1 MPEPAPVW
9 LLDKNV
15 VRRAIEGI
23 GASLVAVPLTTEQ
36 SLAVRLLIRS
46 KRTDTPVM
54 ITPETANILSRRSG
68 VLGVRLFLN
77 EVEVVR
83 RGRYFKRWARRMRE
97 HGFTREDAKVLSY
110 ATFGLDPKG
119 FMLEGVLVITFDR
132 SFLANFEAHRE
143 VLGRRLRAMTV
154 QLQAPYRDASMPVVA
169 TPENV
174 LSM

>member
-36 SLAVRLLIRS
+36 SLAIRLLIRG
-46 KRTDTPVM
+46 KQTRTPIM
-54 ITPETANILSRRSG
+54 ITPETANILTRRRA

-77 EVEVVR
+77 EVKVVR
-83 RGRYFKRWARRMRE
+83 RGRYFKRWARRLRE

-110 ATFGLDPKG
+110 ATFGLDPNDN
-119 FMLEGVLVITFDR
+119 MLGLTFVVTFDR
-132 SFLANFEAHRE
+132 ALLANFEAHRE
-143 VLGRRLRAMTV
+143 VLIQRLRTMTA
-154 QLQAPYRDASMPVVA
+154 QLRDPYRGASMPVVT
-169 TPENV
+169 TPKHV
-174 LSM
+174 L